1 MRDVRGEGPLTLLPP
16 AGGARGGGQ
25 GRGGD
30 SHPRQ
35 EAAGLAV
42 CSSERLLA
50 ARPGLGCGRRGTGS
64 VHRSGHR
71 PGRGRSAC
79 AAGCCLQ
86 HRGEYGA
93 PRFAGLPRGR
103 ERCGGCPAAL
113 GAPSWAALLCSAPG
127 PGHGGHGAPC
137 TPRVLSAQLLG
148 FGHVCRGCQRGPVSR
163 EPRCQRS
170 DTGTEPRRAP
180 HLRRAAPRCRH
191 RARAAEQPRHRSQR
205 LPPAPLPTAP
215 LPAPRPACSALLRC
229 TGLRWENAC
238 PLGKRNVCEMFAI
251 N

>member
-1 MRDVRGEGPLTLLPP
+1 MTAIRGRRRRGSPCAPQKDFWLRGRGSDVGAEGRGLCTA
-16 AGGARGGGQ
+16 AGTGRGGGAPPALRVAACSTAVSTGLRASPGSPGG
-25 GRGGD
+25 GRGAEGAL
-30 SHPRQ
+30 PR
-35 EAAGLAV
+35 L
-42 CSSERLLA
+42 
-50 ARPGLGCGRRGTGS
+50 
-64 VHRSGHR
+64 
-71 PGRGRSAC
+71 
-79 AAGCCLQ
+79 
-86 HRGEYGA
+86 
-93 PRFAGLPRGR
+93 GLPPWR
-103 ERCGGCPAAL
+103 
-113 GAPSWAALLCSAPG
+113 LCSAPRRDRG
-127 PGHGGHGAPC
+127 TEGTVPPERPGHCP
-137 TPRVLSAQLLG
+137 LLLLG
-148 FGHVCRGCQRGPVSR
+148 FGHVCRGSRRGPVSR

-170 DTGTEPRRAP
+170 DPGTEPRRAP